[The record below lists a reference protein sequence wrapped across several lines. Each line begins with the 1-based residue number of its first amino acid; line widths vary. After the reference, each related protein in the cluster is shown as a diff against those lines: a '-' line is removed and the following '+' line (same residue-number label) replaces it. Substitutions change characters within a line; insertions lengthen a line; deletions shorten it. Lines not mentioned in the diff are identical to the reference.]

1 MEAVISHT
9 RGGILAGISA
19 EELGMLTRL
28 ILKLEHNIIELQS
41 RD

>member
-9 RGGILAGISA
+9 RGDILAGISA
-19 EELGMLTRL
+19 EELEMLTML
-28 ILKLEHNIIELQS
+28 IRKLEQNINELQS